1 LSPDHG
7 EDIESHLDDL
17 FAEKQ
22 SPAPA
27 PTASLE
33 PSTGRD
39 NDADAAVADE
49 LDLENELNA
58 KLGVDENAS
67 VPQVATP
74 TTTPRR
80 TEVPLASGATT
91 TVSKPVSGDGPTAG
105 RFQTEAFTR
114 KRTMPQPFPVA
125 ADTIQPA
132 GLARWSWV
140 AIPVTVGVVFLAA
153 FFMTRSQETQPDADV
168 AATSLSLPADPIDEA
183 DPPTAVTEP
192 GESISTEPAIETPP
206 EVAVQEPAPT
216 DPAPR
221 IAAQIPVSPKPA
233 PRNLIPDPVTP
244 APIETRKPDPVVE
257 REPLEP
263 QIQDV
268 EPIPEPVV
276 ESTPSDPEPEPEPE
290 PEPAPP
296 VEPIR
301 EPSTPD
307 STTHDPVSQD
317 AVQDPITR
325 DPILIQRVEPQV
337 SKKDLKKGGGTIVLR
352 VRISESGT
360 VTRVLV
366 DQGLSG
372 SPLEAAA
379 VAAVL
384 RWRYEPALDRDEPV
398 EAWTIA
404 QFTFD

>member
-1 LSPDHG
+1 
-7 EDIESHLDDL
+7 
-17 FAEKQ
+17 
-22 SPAPA
+22 
-27 PTASLE
+27 
-33 PSTGRD
+33 
-39 NDADAAVADE
+39 
-49 LDLENELNA
+49 
-58 KLGVDENAS
+58 
-67 VPQVATP
+67 
-74 TTTPRR
+74 
-80 TEVPLASGATT
+80 
-91 TVSKPVSGDGPTAG
+91 
-105 RFQTEAFTR
+105 
-114 KRTMPQPFPVA
+114 
-125 ADTIQPA
+125 
-132 GLARWSWV
+132 
-140 AIPVTVGVVFLAA
+140 
-153 FFMTRSQETQPDADV
+153 
-168 AATSLSLPADPIDEA
+168 
-183 DPPTAVTEP
+183 
-192 GESISTEPAIETPP
+192 
-206 EVAVQEPAPT
+206 
-216 DPAPR
+216 
-221 IAAQIPVSPKPA
+221 
-233 PRNLIPDPVTP
+233 
-244 APIETRKPDPVVE
+244 VVE

-307 STTHDPVSQD
+307 STTHDPVPQD
-317 AVQDPITR
+317 AAQDPITR